1 MKQTA
6 SKEAGQTSPK
16 PVKPFPIKIRIPE
29 MDANGRPI
37 CREGFR
43 IEEDSV
49 GPLEIPETAYYGIE
63 SLRGALNFPITGH
76 LMHPVFIRN
85 LAKIKKA
92 CAISN
97 YVCQVLNE
105 ERMQAILQACDEVI
119 SGKLNRYFIV
129 DEIQGGAGTSANMN
143 ANEVIANR
151 ASEILSGRIGD
162 PSVVHPLDH
171 VNRSQ
176 STNDVYPTAG
186 RLTAL
191 DLMDE
196 LFPTLEELKSI
207 FLDKSIEFAQVY
219 KIGRTQL
226 QDAVPMRL
234 GQSFMAYAH
243 AVDRDLKHLREAYQ
257 TMLTI
262 NLGGTAIG
270 TSANAPSEY
279 VRTVVPELSNVTG
292 HPLRQAEDLIDA
304 TQNLSDFV
312 FLSGAIKAAAVTLSK
327 ISNDLRLL
335 SSGPRA
341 GFGEIKLPPVQ
352 NGSSIMPGKINPVIP
367 EVVNQVCF
375 AIVGNDTT
383 ISMAVEA
390 GQLELNAFE
399 PVLFSRLF
407 NSIYSL
413 RTAIQTLSQHCV
425 RDIEARQDTITNL
438 LNRSLYGATALSP
451 KLGYDKSSALAKKA
465 LLTNKSIREV
475 ALEEG
480 LLTEEELDQLLDVR
494 GMVLDQL
501 EEIEKARRDE
511 QKEDGVSPHRL

>member
-1 MKQTA
+1 MCPEVNKQR
-6 SKEAGQTSPK
+6 KK
-16 PVKPFPIKIRIPE
+16 PVSPFPVKERHARLDE
-29 MDANGRPI
+29 NGNPYA
-37 CREGFR
+37 REGYR
-43 IEEDSV
+43 LEEDAV
-49 GPLEIPETAYYGIE
+49 GIMEIPETALYGIQ
-63 SLRGALNFPITGH
+63 SLRGAINFPITGH
-76 LMHPVFIRN
+76 GMHPIFIAN

-92 CAISN
+92 CARAN
-97 YVCQVLNE
+97 YLCKLLSREQVT
-105 ERMQAILQACDEVI
+105 AITAACDEI
-119 SGKLNRYFIV
+119 IQGKHHRSFIV
-129 DEIQGGAGTSANMN
+129 DEIQGGAGTTANMN

-151 ASEILSGRIGD
+151 ASELMGGKIADHKLC
-162 PSVVHPLDH
+162 HPLDH

-176 STNDVYPTAG
+176 STNDVFPTAG

-191 DLMDE
+191 DLMND
-196 LFPTLEELKSI
+196 LFPVLEYLKSI
-207 FLDKSIEFAQVY
+207 FLDKSIEFANVY

-243 AVDRDLKHLREAYQ
+243 AVDRDIKHMKKAYEA
-257 TMLTI
+257 MLTL

-270 TSANAPSEY
+270 TSANAPEQY
-279 VRTVVPELSNVTG
+279 VQAVVPELCAITG
-292 HPLRQAEDLIDA
+292 LPLKQAVDLIDA

-312 FLSGAIKAAAVTLSK
+312 FLSGAVKSAAVSLSK
-327 ISNDLRLL
+327 IANDLRLL

-375 AIVGNDTT
+375 AIIGNDTT

-413 RTAIQTLSQHCV
+413 RTAVQTLAVHCV
-425 RDIEARQDTITNL
+425 KGIEARPDKISEL
-438 LNRSLYGATALSP
+438 LNQSLYGATALAP
-451 KLGYDKSSALAKKA
+451 TLGYDVASSLAKKA
-465 LLTNKSIREV
+465 LKENISIRDVVLNEN
-475 ALEEG
+475 
-480 LLTEEELDQLLDVR
+480 LLSPEELDKILDVKQMFR
-494 GMVLDQL
+494 QEEVIKEL
-501 EEIEKARRDE
+501 EDLHLNESEEYQNSK
-511 QKEDGVSPHRL
+511 Q